1 MLTFEF
7 TGVEGRMTQSEILTS
22 GMVGKE
28 VQILFDESWTGL
40 SRTLVFR
47 SGDICRTADGTESVA
62 VIPEDVLARPFR
74 KLYVGLYGTDE
85 AGTVVIPTIM
95 AEGPMIRYGA
105 DPTEDPEGED
115 LPVWK
120 NLQEQIGDLTL
131 LKTDDRTCLVA
142 AINENSENLA
152 DLSEDLSSQ
161 RAQLGQLSDL
171 ETEAKDS
178 LVAAVN
184 ELHAELQ
191 QPRSAGTGLSE
202 AAAALLVEILRHAI
216 YDGDQTGN
224 IDALAAELGLSAG
237 DSGGDVTP
245 EEPEDPDEPVVT
257 LTGITASYTG
267 GDVPVGTDLTDL
279 TGITVTAHY
288 SDGSS
293 QAVTD
298 FTLSGTIAE
307 GSNTV
312 TVTYAGKTAAFT
324 VNGIAEEEP
333 EVTLTGI
340 TASYTGGD
348 VPVGT
353 ALMDLTDVTVT
364 AHYSDGAS
372 RTVTDY
378 TLSGT
383 IAEGSNT
390 VTVTYEGFTAAFT
403 VTGIAEEESEV
414 TLTGITAS
422 YAGGDVPV
430 GTDLTDLTGITVTA
444 NYSDGSY
451 QTVTDFTL
459 SGTIAEGSN
468 TVTVTYEGFTAA
480 FTVTGIAEEEPKV
493 VMTGI
498 SVSYAGGDV
507 PVGTALTDLTDV
519 TVTAHYSN
527 GMNMMAEEFD
537 LSGQIAEGENTITV
551 TYEGHTATFTV
562 VGVVAAPVVDQTETL
577 ELVYASGYPNVTTF
591 AWTEQ
596 SSAGTYVIAKRGNL
610 GGGVLSVDFDP
621 TKINWNL
628 NLYVYDADGKPYC
641 KNEKAFS
648 NTSHPTYGWETM
660 WGGDMDNDY
669 LENWDFDWTDVGAGV
684 GFGIVLAPFT
694 IQLPAGCTCIACIRA
709 GSSGIGD
716 FATWA
721 KNGGITFTVT
731 TYK

>member
-28 VQILFDESWTGL
+28 VQILFDDSWTGL

-47 SGDICRTADGTESVA
+47 AGDICRTADGTESAA

-85 AGTVVIPTIM
+85 AGTVVIPTVM

-105 DPTEDPEGED
+105 DPTESPEGED

-120 NLQEQIGDLTL
+120 NLQAQIGDLTL

-152 DLSEDLSSQ
+152 DFSDDLSSQ

-171 ETEAKDS
+171 ETDAKDS

-191 QPRSAGTGLSE
+191 QPGSAGTGLSE

-224 IDALAAELGLSAG
+224 IDALAAELSLSAG
-237 DSGGDVTP
+237 DPGGDVTP

-257 LTGITASYTG
+257 MTGLSVSYSG
-267 GDVPVGTDLTDL
+267 GDVPVGTALTEL
-279 TGITVTAHY
+279 TGITVTANY

-293 QAVTD
+293 QAVTGYA
-298 FTLSGTIAE
+298 LSGTIAE

-312 TVTYAGKTAAFT
+312 TVSYEGFTTAFAVT
-324 VNGIAEEEP
+324 GVAEEETD
-333 EVTLTGI
+333 VTLTGI

-353 ALMDLTDVTVT
+353 ALT
-364 AHYSDGAS
+364 
-372 RTVTDY
+372 
-378 TLSGT
+378 
-383 IAEGSNT
+383 E
-390 VTVTYEGFTAAFT
+390 
-403 VTGIAEEESEV
+403 
-414 TLTGITAS
+414 
-422 YAGGDVPV
+422 
-430 GTDLTDLTGITVTA
+430 LTGITVTA
-444 NYSDGSY
+444 NYSDGSS
-451 QTVTDFTL
+451 QTVTGFTL

-468 TVTVTYEGFTAA
+468 TVTVSYEGFTTA
-480 FTVTGIAEEEPKV
+480 FTVTGIAEEEPEV

-562 VGVVAAPVVDQTETL
+562 VGVAAEPVVDQTETL
-577 ELVYASGYPNVTTF
+577 ELVYAASYPNVTTF
-591 AWTEQ
+591 AYTEQ
-596 SSAGTYVIAKRGNL
+596 ASAGNYAVAKRGNL
-610 GGGVLSVDFDP
+610 AGGVLSVAFDD
-621 TKINWNL
+621 TIATNWNL
-628 NLYVYDADGKPYC
+628 NFYVFDADGNPYLQTD
-641 KNEKAFS
+641 KSAADGSELK
-648 NTSHPTYGWETM
+648 
-660 WGGDMDNDY
+660 WGGTASN
-669 LENWDFDWTDVGAGV
+669 EPKWEAVGAGV
-684 GFGIVLAPFT
+684 GFGTVIAPFT
-694 IQLPAGCTCIACIRA
+694 VQLPAGCTCIACFRA
-709 GSSGIGD
+709 GQSGVSD
-716 FATWA
+716 FTTWA

>member
-1 MLTFEF
+1 VLTFEF

-28 VQILFDESWTGL
+28 VQILFDESWAGL

-47 SGDICRTADGTESVA
+47 SGDICRTADGAESVA

-85 AGTVVIPTIM
+85 TGTVVIPTIM
-95 AEGPMIRYGA
+95 AEGPTIRYGA
-105 DPTEDPEGED
+105 DPTESPEGED

-120 NLQEQIGDLTL
+120 KLQEQIGDLAL
-131 LKTDDRTCLVA
+131 LKTDDKTCLVA

-152 DLSEDLSSQ
+152 DLSDDLSSQ

-171 ETEAKDS
+171 ETDAKDS

-184 ELHAELQ
+184 ELHAKLQ
-191 QPRSAGTGLSE
+191 QPGSAGTGLSE

-237 DSGGDVTP
+237 DPGDDVTP
-245 EEPEDPDEPVVT
+245 EEPVVT
-257 LTGITASYTG
+257 LTDITASYTG
-267 GDVPVGTDLTDL
+267 GDVPVGTALTDL

-293 QAVTD
+293 RTVTD

-324 VNGIAEEEP
+324 VTGIAEEEP
-333 EVTLTGI
+333 EAILTGI
-340 TASYTGGD
+340 TVAYSGGD
-348 VPVGT
+348 VAVGT
-353 ALMDLTDVTVT
+353 PLTELTGITVT
-364 AHYSDGAS
+364 ANYSDGSS

-403 VTGIAEEESEV
+403 VTGIAEEEP
-414 TLTGITAS
+414 T
-422 YAGGDVPV
+422 
-430 GTDLTDLTGITVTA
+430 
-444 NYSDGSY
+444 
-451 QTVTDFTL
+451 
-459 SGTIAEGSN
+459 
-468 TVTVTYEGFTAA
+468 
-480 FTVTGIAEEEPKV
+480 V

-596 SSAGTYVIAKRGNL
+596 ASAGTYVIAKRGNL

-628 NLYVYDADGKPYC
+628 NLYVFDADGNPYC
-641 KNEKAFS
+641 QTDKAFS

-694 IQLPAGCTCIACIRA
+694 IQLPAGCTFIACIRA
-709 GSSGIGD
+709 GTSGISD

>member
-47 SGDICRTADGTESVA
+47 AGDICRTADGTESAA

-85 AGTVVIPTIM
+85 AGTVVIPTVM

-120 NLQEQIGDLTL
+120 NLQAQIGDLSALDTESQGS
-131 LKTDDRTCLVA
+131 LVA
-142 AINENSENLA
+142 AINENHRNLELLA
-152 DLSEDLSSQ
+152 QESDRRQ
-161 RAQLGQLSDL
+161 AQLGQLSDL
-171 ETEAKDS
+171 ETDAKDS

-191 QPRSAGTGLSE
+191 QPGSAGTGLSE

-216 YDGDQTGN
+216 YEADQAGT

-237 DSGGDVTP
+237 DPGGDVTP

-257 LTGITASYTG
+257 MTGLSVSYAG
-267 GDVPVGTDLTDL
+267 GDVPVGTALTDL

-293 QAVTD
+293 QTVTG
-298 FTLSGTIAE
+298 FTLSGSIAE

-312 TVTYAGKTAAFT
+312 TV
-324 VNGIAEEEP
+324 
-333 EVTLTGI
+333 
-340 TASYTGGD
+340 S
-348 VPVGT
+348 
-353 ALMDLTDVTVT
+353 
-364 AHYSDGAS
+364 
-372 RTVTDY
+372 
-378 TLSGT
+378 
-383 IAEGSNT
+383 
-390 VTVTYEGFTAAFT
+390 YEGFTT
-403 VTGIAEEESEV
+403 
-414 TLTGITAS
+414 
-422 YAGGDVPV
+422 
-430 GTDLTDLTGITVTA
+430 
-444 NYSDGSY
+444 
-451 QTVTDFTL
+451 
-459 SGTIAEGSN
+459 
-468 TVTVTYEGFTAA
+468 A
-480 FTVTGIAEEEPKV
+480 FTVTGIAEEEPQV

-562 VGVVAAPVVDQTETL
+562 VGVAAEPVVDQTETL
-577 ELVYASGYPNVTTF
+577 ELVYTASYPNVTTF
-591 AWTEQ
+591 AYTEQ
-596 SSAGTYVIAKRGNL
+596 ASAGMYAVAKRGNL
-610 GGGVLSVDFDP
+610 AGGVLSVAFDE
-621 TKINWNL
+621 TIATNWNL
-628 NLYVYDADGKPYC
+628 NLYVFDADGNPYLQTD
-641 KNEKAFS
+641 KSSAEDEDLK
-648 NTSHPTYGWETM
+648 
-660 WGGDMDNDY
+660 WGGTVYN
-669 LENWDFDWTDVGAGV
+669 EPKWEAVGAGG
-684 GFGIVLAPFT
+684 GFGTVVAPFT
-694 IQLPAGCTCIACIRA
+694 IQLPAGCTCIACLRA
-709 GSSGIGD
+709 GQSGISD
-716 FATWA
+716 FTTWA

>member
-28 VQILFDESWTGL
+28 VQILFDESWAGL

-47 SGDICRTADGTESVA
+47 AGDICRTADGTESAA

-85 AGTVVIPTIM
+85 AGTVVIPTVM

-120 NLQEQIGDLTL
+120 NLREQIGDLSALDTESQSS
-131 LKTDDRTCLVA
+131 LVA
-142 AINENSENLA
+142 AINENHRNLELLA
-152 DLSEDLSSQ
+152 QESDRRQ
-161 RAQLGQLSDL
+161 AQLGQLSDL
-171 ETEAKDS
+171 ETDAKDS

-184 ELHAELQ
+184 ELHTKLQ
-191 QPRSAGTGLSE
+191 QPGSGNTGLSE

-216 YDGDQTGN
+216 YEADQAGT

-237 DSGGDVTP
+237 DPGGDVTP

-257 LTGITASYTG
+257 ITGLSVSYSG
-267 GDVPVGTDLTDL
+267 GDVPVGTALTDL

-293 QAVTD
+293 RTVTD
-298 FTLSGTIAE
+298 YALSGTIAE

-324 VNGIAEEEP
+324 VTGIAEEAP

-340 TASYTGGD
+340 SVTYAGGD

-353 ALMDLTDVTVT
+353 ALTDLTGITVT
-364 AHYSDGAS
+364 ANYSDGSS

-390 VTVTYEGFTAAFT
+390 VTVTY
-403 VTGIAEEESEV
+403 
-414 TLTGITAS
+414 
-422 YAGGDVPV
+422 AGK
-430 GTDLTDLTGITVTA
+430 
-444 NYSDGSY
+444 
-451 QTVTDFTL
+451 
-459 SGTIAEGSN
+459 
-468 TVTVTYEGFTAA
+468 TAA

-562 VGVVAAPVVDQTETL
+562 VGIAAEPVVDQTETL
-577 ELVYASGYPNVTTF
+577 ELVYTASYPNVTTF
-591 AWTEQ
+591 AYTEQ
-596 SSAGTYVIAKRGNL
+596 ASAGTYAVAKRGNL
-610 GGGVLSVDFDP
+610 AGGVLSVAFDE
-621 TKINWNL
+621 TIATNWNL
-628 NLYVYDADGKPYC
+628 NLYVFDADGNPYLQTD
-641 KNEKAFS
+641 KSSTGSGELK
-648 NTSHPTYGWETM
+648 
-660 WGGDMDNDY
+660 WGGTVYN
-669 LENWDFDWTDVGAGV
+669 EPKWEAVGAGG
-684 GFGIVLAPFT
+684 GFGTVVAPFT
-694 IQLPAGCTCIACIRA
+694 IQLPAGCTCIACLRA
-709 GSSGIGD
+709 GQSGISD
-716 FATWA
+716 FTTWA